1 MSGVVRRRAPLAF
14 ADRRLQMAR
23 QLIIAALDELSGAV
37 PAGLVRSVNSALV
50 RVDVARE
57 HIRRRRGRGW
67 T

>member
-23 QLIIAALDELSGAV
+23 QLIVAALDELSGAV
-37 PAGLVRSVNSALV
+37 PAGGAVSRSALGWV
-50 RVDVARE
+50 GLAAAVAE
-57 HIRRRRGRGW
+57 GLG